1 MESRIKHHLEE
12 NSEIQTFRN
21 CRHFDVVLGQQHI
34 LGKQVQV
41 SHPEHL
47 GLMTE
52 YIYLKPTRGAARIM
66 SKSQLQL
73 AGTNNVSE
81 ILLFMLT

>member
-1 MESRIKHHLEE
+1 MQI
-12 NSEIQTFRN
+12 FRY
-21 CRHFDVVLGQQHI
+21 CRYFDVLLGQEHI
-34 LGKQVQV
+34 VGNQVQV

-52 YIYLKPTRGAARIM
+52 YIYLKPTRGAARII
-66 SKSQLQL
+66 SKSLLQL

-81 ILLFMLT
+81 ILLFMLTLLVS